1 MPRQRATRKV
11 AGKAQ
16 WGVPQESWGYHPP
29 LAWMLIVRLDVSGAM
44 YPQESWGCHPTLAS
58 SLVRYLS
65 VLTHQA
71 RKDCLF
77 LPSKLSLPHRNPTP
91 PRPEKPIVLAF
102 WVIFHDFPIGLG

>member
-44 YPQESWGCHPTLAS
+44 YPQESWGCHPTLAWI
-58 SLVRYLS
+58 LIVRQSFHHEKINTNDAL
-65 VLTHQA
+65 LWPFPL
-71 RKDCLF
+71 KN
-77 LPSKLSLPHRNPTP
+77 HR
-91 PRPEKPIVLAF
+91 R
-102 WVIFHDFPIGLG
+102 G